1 VTVETT
7 TRLGV
12 PGDGAAAAMPADSA
26 MLATSATSAAPE
38 LPELPGMPPE
48 MPPSRPRWQRVQLNT
63 RVRVEVERLLQRFVD
78 DHDTTVQSSV
88 DLALVEFLA
97 ARGYPLPASEES
109 IAVD

>member
-12 PGDGAAAAMPADSA
+12 PGDGAAAAMPANSA
-26 MLATSATSAAPE
+26 MLATSATSAA
-38 LPELPGMPPE
+38 PELPGMPPE

-97 ARGYPLPASEES
+97 ARGYPLPTSEES